1 MLSDNHFL
9 FWLSFFHLIML
20 HVNLLCDQLQS
31 RNANSSTVLS
41 AVSIIRNEI
50 SLTSDRRAAWI
61 YEKKTREDLGVL
73 AKEVCDLIWF
83 QAKEWFK
90 FIGHLPTTKL
100 LVSEQ
105 FLLYNREFPL
115 KKLDETLLTYPMLNN
130 KRLRTKISVFHERK
144 EFRKVSGVSNL
155 QQIISIGLKDS
166 LSEVY
171 CLLKIT
177 LTTPMTTAEPQ

>member
-1 MLSDNHFL
+1 MLNDNHFL
-9 FWLSFFHLIML
+9 FWLSFFYRIMP
-20 HVNLLCDQLQS
+20 HVDLCDQLQS

-41 AVSIIRNEI
+41 AVSCSFYYKEWNLLNLRHFK
-50 SLTSDRRAAWI
+50 RAAWI
-61 YEKKTREDLGVL
+61 YEKKTREDLTVL

-90 FIGHLPTTKL
+90 FIGHLPTAKL

-105 FLLYNREFPL
+105 FP
-115 KKLDETLLTYPMLNN
+115 YPMLNK
-130 KRLRTKISVFHERK
+130 KRLGTKIFVFHEWK

-155 QQIISIGLKDS
+155 QQIIISIGLKDS